1 MINNGQSH
9 ERTDRDSTLEETI
22 KKVRIHKHNYAGE
35 FGNVVIDPMLTLVE
49 ELIDNPQIFSKE
61 EREWI
66 LNGLRQAF
74 RMRGRYD
81 FLGYTL
87 QEQMTKVKE
96 EMIPVIKKNSEIC
109 KRIISKDRK
118 YVTPGLVEILRWS
131 DEKIPDI
138 CSKLVN
144 IEFDDKG
151 EAKPIALLSFIEH
164 LFIEDK
170 EVRTRKGLPSFDFSV
185 FGREFSDIKVLV
197 DGDGFNNV
205 VIHNII
211 ENLYKHAFIYFQ
223 PAGSSN
229 TVNRNHFLFW
239 NKKHRHNIDEEI
251 VYENYPEVQI
261 RFEKDSDNANNI
273 IVIIENNGR
282 PFLKDVN
289 SVFEYGIGEG
299 TGLGLYSVA
308 DFLRKYNSTIS
319 MVSTPNEKFTVHF
332 IINIPIYE
340 QEIQNSMA

>member
-1 MINNGQSH
+1 MINNENSY
-9 ERTDRDSTLEETI
+9 ERVDRDPALEETI
-22 KKVRIHKHNYAGE
+22 KKIRIHKHNYAGE
-35 FGNVVIDPMLTLVE
+35 FGNVVIDPMLTLAE
-49 ELIDNPQIFSKE
+49 ELIDNPHIFSKE

-66 LNGLRQAF
+66 FNGLRQAF
-74 RMRGRYD
+74 LIHGRYD
-81 FLGYTL
+81 ILGYTL

-96 EMIPVIKKNSEIC
+96 EMIPVIKKNGEIC
-109 KRIISKDRK
+109 KKIISKDRNF
-118 YVTPGLVEILRWS
+118 VTPGLVEIIRWA

-151 EAKPIALLSFIEH
+151 EAKPIALLSFIER

-170 EVRTRKGLPSFDFSV
+170 EVRTRKGLPSFNFSV
-185 FGREFSDIKVLV
+185 FGRDFSDIKVLI
-197 DGDGFNNV
+197 DSDGFNNV

-211 ENLYKHAFIYFQ
+211 ENLYKHAFVSFQ
-223 PAGSSN
+223 QADNSKAI
-229 TVNRNHFLFW
+229 NRNSFLFW
-239 NKKHRHNIDEEI
+239 NKNRRRNIDDEI
-251 VYENYPEVQI
+251 VVENYPEVQI
-261 RFEKDSDNANNI
+261 RFEKDSDNANYI

-299 TGLGLYSVA
+299 TGLGLFSVA
-308 DFLRKYNSTIS
+308 DFLRKYNSTIT

-332 IINIPIYE
+332 IIKIPIYE
-340 QEIQNSMA
+340 QEV

>member
-9 ERTDRDSTLEETI
+9 ERTDRDSSLEETI

-35 FGNVVIDPMLTLVE
+35 FGNVVIDPMLTLAE

-74 RMRGRYD
+74 QIRGRYD

-118 YVTPGLVEILRWS
+118 FVTPGLVEILRWS

-151 EAKPIALLSFIEH
+151 EAKPIALLSFIER

-170 EVRTRKGLPSFDFSV
+170 EVRARKGLPSFDFSV

-211 ENLYKHAFIYFQ
+211 ENLYKHAFVYFQ
-223 PAGSSN
+223 PAESSK

-239 NKKHRHNIDEEI
+239 NKNNRHNIDDEI
-251 VYENYPEVQI
+251 VFDNYPEVQI

-273 IVIIENNGR
+273 IVIIENNGS

-289 SVFEYGIGEG
+289 TVFEYGIGEG
-299 TGLGLYSVA
+299 TGLGLFSVA
-308 DFLRKYNSTIS
+308 DFLRKYNSTIA

-332 IINIPIYE
+332 ILKIPIYE
-340 QEIQNSMA
+340 QEIQNTMA

>member
-239 NKKHRHNIDEEI
+239 SKKHRHNIDEEI

-340 QEIQNSMA
+340 QEIQNTMA

>member
-340 QEIQNSMA
+340 QEIQNTMA